1 MSGGRKVDGRT
12 GGSRTAQQYDPLGAM
27 GSRPLAVV
35 IGAGGVLWATL
46 VSLFDRDVVGAPTVS
61 ALTVLLLAASAVV
74 VISASSPFRAP
85 FTRWAF
91 VAHVALLSAATVT
104 SAAAQWGPDRSLV
117 NDFMVLLSAIG
128 IVAVAPYRPWTD
140 LVVGGAVLAAVDAAT
155 AGTVAA
161 VYPAGVPVSVG
172 AFLAA
177 APTLVLTA
185 ASAVFARTF
194 AGLAERVQIRAG
206 SYSVERAERDG
217 ITASV
222 QQDRSTI
229 LARDVAPFFA
239 ELRTRAS
246 ISDADRER
254 ARAIADG
261 IRQVMVAE
269 ADRTWLEYAVRV
281 SGDAAATVHDPDGLA
296 AAMDAD
302 QRTVVRTF
310 VRALLHA
317 ATVDPAGVRVTV
329 APVGGLAPGL
339 GADGPA
345 VRATTRPRV
354 AMTFDVAV
362 ADSDVGIHRTFDP
375 YFAVLRV
382 TFPDTDVAVRP
393 SSLTFRFSY
402 DLH

>member
-1 MSGGRKVDGRT
+1 MSRTTRRGPGR
-12 GGSRTAQQYDPLGAM
+12 RTAQQYDPLGAM

-35 IGAGGVLWATL
+35 LGAGGVLWASL
-46 VSLFDRDVVGAPTVS
+46 VSILDRDVVGAPTLS

-74 VISASSPFRAP
+74 VFSASSPFRAP

-91 VAHVALLSAATVT
+91 VAHVALLALATVT
-104 SAAAQWGPDRSLV
+104 AAAAQWGPDRSLV
-117 NDFMVLLSAIG
+117 NDFMVLLGAIG
-128 IVAVAPYRPWTD
+128 IVVVAPYRPWTD
-140 LVVGGAVLAAVDAAT
+140 LVAGGLALAVVGAATGGAVAFVH
-155 AGTVAA
+155 
-161 VYPAGVPVSVG
+161 PAGVPVPVA

-185 ASAVFARTF
+185 ASAVFAHTF

-217 ITASV
+217 ITSSV

-239 ELRTRAS
+239 ELRTRTTLT
-246 ISDADRER
+246 DADRAR

-281 SGDAAATVHDPDGLA
+281 AGDPAATVVDPLGLA
-296 AAMDAD
+296 AGMDAD

-310 VRALLHA
+310 VRVVLA
-317 ATVDPAGVRVTV
+317 ADTVDPAGVRVTV
-329 APVGGLAPGL
+329 APPDPSAAGS
-339 GADGPA
+339 A
-345 VRATTRPRV
+345 VT
-354 AMTFDVAV
+354 MTFDVAV
-362 ADSDVGIHRTFDP
+362 ADSDVGIHRAFDP
-375 YFAVLRV
+375 YVAVLRV
-382 TFPDTDVAVRP
+382 TFPDLDVAVRP
-393 SSLTFRFSY
+393 SSLTLRFSY
-402 DLH
+402 DQH